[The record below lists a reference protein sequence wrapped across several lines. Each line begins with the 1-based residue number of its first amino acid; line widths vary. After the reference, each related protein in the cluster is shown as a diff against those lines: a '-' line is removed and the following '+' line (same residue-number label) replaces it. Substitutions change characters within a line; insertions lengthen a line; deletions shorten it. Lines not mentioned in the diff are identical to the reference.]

1 MNRKLENLIKLL
13 DDENQQSAS
22 MIMAELLHYEP
33 EEISEV
39 LQKLQESDNM
49 RLRKRVHQI
58 QSILTTRK
66 RRKNLSHNLQDKN
79 VELIN
84 ALMELH
90 LQWYDNDSEENL
102 RILWKELLASA
113 QKNHPVTLEKLAYFM
128 QKCGFSVSSRDD
140 IEADYYCIG
149 IVLDELVGS
158 DFLVCSIAKA
168 IASYCGL
175 DLKIIQ
181 VIGDFALMD
190 PDKDK
195 ALFPKNGW
203 RVVQNFKKNHYKE
216 WDSSMLLRLTSA
228 MLFLCAVNTDS
239 FRYIN
244 TIGTCLA
251 KSIGAKDLSC
261 LPYPYNS

>member
-1 MNRKLENLIKLL
+1 MNKKLESLIKLL

-22 MIMAELLHYEP
+22 MVMAELLHYEP
-33 EEISEV
+33 EEISEF
-39 LQKLQESDNM
+39 LQKLQESDNT

-102 RILWKELLASA
+102 RQLWKDLLISA
-113 QKNHPVTLEKLAYFM
+113 QKNHTTTLEKLAYFM

-158 DFLVCSIAKA
+158 DFLVCAIAKA
-168 IASYCGL
+168 IASHCGL

-181 VIGDFALMD
+181 VIGDFALIDSKNM
-190 PDKDK
+190 

-203 RVVQNFKKNHYKE
+203 RVIHNFKKNHYKE

-244 TIGTCLA
+244 TIGTCIS
-251 KSIGAKDLSC
+251 KSIGAKNLGF